1 MEKTAEKREIS
12 LIDIKNHVKKYADVI
27 TNMINVDVGI
37 VDKNMRRV
45 TGTGLIKILKGFLL
59 LEVYIEILLKQEELI

>member
-1 MEKTAEKREIS
+1 MEKNCREKRDFS
-12 LIDIKNHVKKYADVI
+12 IDIKNHVKKYADVI

-45 TGTGLIKILKGFLL
+45 TGTGLYKD
-59 LEVYIEILLKQEELI
+59 